1 MQLYRKILQE
11 EFKQEYSFYFNTG
24 IDHTHNEGDF
34 IHDTFM
40 CFSKIAE
47 LLHTQ
52 VGLVTKASTMQCSS
66 RRMNGLHKVLTLT
79 KWDSL
84 KEKIYKGVRD
94 KLTKQ
99 ALNDRRRE
107 ETIGPCPCPRWGHPW
122 RLNTFIT
129 KIIIK

>member
-1 MQLYRKILQE
+1 MVRFHLSQQL
-11 EFKQEYSFYFNTG
+11 
-24 IDHTHNEGDF
+24 NEGDF

-66 RRMNGLHKVLTLT
+66 RRMNGLHKVLTVT

-99 ALNDRRRE
+99 ALNDRIIMSWE
-107 ETIGPCPCPRWGHPW
+107 EIPAAEIHKVY
-122 RLNTFIT
+122 LFNL
-129 KIIIK
+129 KK